1 LRDNRAN
8 IDLHTPSVI
17 SKADFIEGAAKS
29 LAVLE
34 SFDVNRQRLN
44 ATQTASRT
52 GLTRAAARR
61 HLLTLAHLGY
71 LESDG
76 QHFWLAHR
84 VLRLAGS
91 YLASARLPRAV
102 RAELSS
108 LSQATG
114 DTYCVAVLDG
124 YETVIVATSG
134 ERWGAEELAPFGAHL
149 GARMPAFCT
158 STGRVMLAAL
168 PPAALKWWLRDCE
181 PIQITSKTVVQKTK
195 IAALIAQARLE
206 DFSYACDEHELGVH
220 AISVPLR
227 DTSGRCV
234 AALNRVGYTNTST
247 REQLKKKI
255 LPLLQRS
262 ANQLRAL
269 V

>member
-1 LRDNRAN
+1 MHN
-8 IDLHTPSVI
+8 SVAI
-17 SKADFIEGAAKS
+17 AKADYIEGAAKS

-91 YLASARLPRAV
+91 YLASAHLPRAV
-102 RAELSS
+102 RGELTR

-114 DTYCVAVLDG
+114 DTYCVAVLDEQ
-124 YETVIVATSG
+124 ETVIVATSG
-134 ERWGAEELAPFGAHL
+134 ERWGTEDVSPFGAHL
-149 GARMPAFCT
+149 GSRMPAFCT
-158 STGRVMLAAL
+158 STGRTMLAAL
-168 PPAALKWWLRDCE
+168 PAAALKLWLRACT
-181 PIQITSKTVVQKTK
+181 PTQLSPKTVVQKSK
-195 IAALIAQARLE
+195 IAALVRQARL
-206 DFSYACDEHELGVH
+206 DGFCYACEEHELGVH
-220 AISVPLR
+220 AIAVPLH

-234 AALNRVGYTNTST
+234 AALNMVGYTNASSA
-247 REQLKKKI
+247 EQLRRKI
-255 LPLLQRS
+255 LPLLQRA
-262 ANQLRAL
+262 ANNLRAL